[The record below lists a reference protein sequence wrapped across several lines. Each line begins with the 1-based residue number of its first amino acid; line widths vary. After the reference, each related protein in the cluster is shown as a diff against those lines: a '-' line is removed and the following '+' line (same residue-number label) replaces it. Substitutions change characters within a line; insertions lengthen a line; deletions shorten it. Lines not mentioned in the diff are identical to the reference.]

1 MSSTRPDYAPHGWSG
16 SRAVALVTGAS
27 SGIGREIARQLAARG
42 YRLVLVARRRDRLET
57 LAREVRDAWGVDA
70 HVVPADLARDDG
82 PDLVV
87 EALQDLGLDVD
98 FLSNSAGLGHFG
110 PYVETDPGQE
120 QEMIHVDLVSLSRL
134 TKMLLPGMVA
144 RGRGRVLNVSSTAAF
159 FPGPLMAVYF
169 ACKAYVLSY
178 SVALSEETRGTG
190 VTVTC
195 LCSGPFLS
203 EFQRVAGTDR
213 SQLQKN
219 SVLLSVERVAKE
231 GVEATLAGKS
241 VHVPG
246 MANKLLTFAARFVPR
261 GFLARATMRVQAPI
275 EE

>member
-1 MSSTRPDYAPHGWSG
+1 MESPREARP
-16 SRAVALVTGAS
+16 VALVTGAS
-27 SGIGREIARQLAARG
+27 SGIGREIARDLAGRG
-42 YRLVLVARRRDRLET
+42 YDLVLVARREERLES
-57 LAREVRDAWGVDA
+57 LAREVREAHGVDA

-87 EALQDLGLDVD
+87 QALAGLELNVD

-120 QEMIHVDLVSLSRL
+120 QAMIHVDLVALSRL
-134 TKMLLPGMVA
+134 TKLLLPGMVE
-144 RGRGRVLNVSSTAAF
+144 RGRGRVLNISSTAAF
-159 FPGPLMAVYF
+159 FPGPLMAAYF

-178 SVALSEETRGTG
+178 SAALSEETRGTG

-203 EFQRVAGTDR
+203 EFQGVAGTDR

-219 SVLLSVERVAKE
+219 SVLLPVERVARE
-231 GVEATLAGKS
+231 GVEAALGGKS

-246 MANKLLTFAARFVPR
+246 VANKLLAFASRFLPR
-261 GFLARATMRVQAPI
+261 GFLARSARRVQAPI
-275 EE
+275 EK